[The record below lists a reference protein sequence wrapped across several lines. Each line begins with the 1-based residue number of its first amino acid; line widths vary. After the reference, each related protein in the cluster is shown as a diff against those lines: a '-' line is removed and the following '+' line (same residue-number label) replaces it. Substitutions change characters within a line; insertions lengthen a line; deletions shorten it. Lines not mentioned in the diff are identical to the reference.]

1 MCSMTCTIKDIIE
14 NMREEEEEEEEEEEG
29 KSLTLS
35 INLFASIN

>member
-14 NMREEEEEEEEEEEG
+14 NMREEEEEEEEEG